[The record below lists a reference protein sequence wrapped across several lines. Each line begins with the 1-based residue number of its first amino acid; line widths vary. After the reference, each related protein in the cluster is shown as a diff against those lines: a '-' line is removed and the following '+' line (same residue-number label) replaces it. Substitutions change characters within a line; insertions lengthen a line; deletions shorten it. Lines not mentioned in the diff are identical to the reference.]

1 MNILTTSWQENHERI
16 SNIRRTV
23 FIEEQNVSEDDEWD
37 DRDMLESTQ
46 HFLIIQETPSPHTH
60 TQDSSTPASPIET
73 AVGTARI
80 LASGKIGRVAVL
92 KTYRRQG
99 IGKRLVRAAISA
111 ALAKRH
117 TNIYLDAQLSA
128 MEMYTTI
135 GFVAEGEVFLDA
147 GIEHKRM
154 VLQLSQDT
162 LGMIYGDAR
171 QTIHNI
177 HHAQQHLVQQCRHT
191 HKSINLL
198 TEHLRPQLYAVTE
211 LVDAI
216 SKLARKSRHSRIRI
230 LIKNPSITPST
241 SHALIA
247 LGQRLSSAIE
257 VRVLTKNS
265 RESHTEGTE
274 HNYLICDKQHI
285 VRFANEEKT
294 IGHANYHAMAEIKH
308 LTNSFNYLW
317 ESHSEPDPNLRRLS
331 L

>member
-1 MNILTTSWQENHERI
+1 MHILTTSWQENHEHI
-16 SNIRRTV
+16 SDIRRTV
-23 FIEEQNVSEDDEWD
+23 FIEEQNVSEDEEWD
-37 DRDMLESTQ
+37 DRDMLESTT
-46 HFLIIQETPSPHTH
+46 HFLVIKDTSP
-60 TQDSSTPASPIET
+60 QNPNIKT
-73 AVGTARI
+73 ALGTARI

-92 KTYRRQG
+92 KTHRRQG
-99 IGKRLVRAAISA
+99 IGTLLVSSAIKA
-111 ALAKRH
+111 ALTMRY

-128 MEMYTTI
+128 IEMYAAL
-135 GFVAEGEVFLDA
+135 GFVTEGDIFLDA

-162 LGMIYGDAR
+162 FRMIYGDAR
-171 QTIHNI
+171 QIIGNMHD
-177 HHAQQHLVQQCRHT
+177 AQQHLIQQCNHA
-191 HKSINLL
+191 HKTINLL
-198 TEHLRPQLYAVTE
+198 TEHLRPQLYAASE

-216 SKLARKSRHSRIRI
+216 SKLARKSRHARIRI
-230 LIKNPSITPST
+230 LIKNSRMASST

-247 LGQRLSSAIE
+247 LSQRLSSAIE

-265 RESHTEGTE
+265 RESQTEGTE

-285 VRFANEEKT
+285 VRFTNEEKT
-294 IGHANYHAMAEIKH
+294 MGHADYNAMAEIKH